1 MKIKQEL
8 LKGPRCVRV
17 FSHSSPCCFVFLTL
31 LFLLQELE
39 KAPCKNDHLAILLQ
53 SIKTILI
60 VYLQKCGGGFFR
72 LWFIPSLAEQ

>member
-17 FSHSSPCCFVFLTL
+17 FSHSSSCSFVFLML

-39 KAPCKNDHLAILLQ
+39 KGPCKNDYLAILFQ

-60 VYLQKCGGGFFR
+60 VYL
-72 LWFIPSLAEQ
+72 